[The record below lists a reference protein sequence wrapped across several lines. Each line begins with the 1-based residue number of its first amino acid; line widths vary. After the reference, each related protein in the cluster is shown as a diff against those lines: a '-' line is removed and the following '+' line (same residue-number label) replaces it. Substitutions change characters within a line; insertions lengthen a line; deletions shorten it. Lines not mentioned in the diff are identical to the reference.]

1 MIPGNKHGV
10 PDPRHEY
17 LLHLG
22 LQVYDAAFLKVYS
35 RLPATPCQLQ
45 EDLEQLK
52 VLEHGYKMKTV
63 KVAHAAHGVDEP
75 ADVASIEAILAR
87 QDARA

>member
-1 MIPGNKHGV
+1 V
-10 PDPRHEY
+10 R
-17 LLHLG
+17 
-22 LQVYDAAFLKVYS
+22 
-35 RLPATPCQLQ
+35 

-75 ADVASIEAILAR
+75 ADVASVEAILRRLEGRKATE
-87 QDARA
+87 